1 MYTVLLVD
9 DQELFRDIARR
20 IFEASGAFQV
30 VGEAIDGVD
39 AVDLYAMLSPD
50 LVLVDVQAARMNGFE
65 VTRRILQDDPG
76 ASVVLVSLRVDPECE
91 RAGREAGALGLI
103 ARRDLDVA
111 AVWSLLETREPIAA

>member
-30 VGEAIDGVD
+30 VGEATNGAD
-39 AVDLYAMLSPD
+39 AVSLHRILGPD

-65 VTRRILQDDPG
+65 VTRRILKDEPG
-76 ASVVLVSLRVDPECE
+76 ANVVLVSLRVDPEHE
-91 RAGREAGALGLI
+91 RAGRESGALGLI
-103 ARRDLDVA
+103 ARRDLDAA
-111 AVWSLLETREPIAA
+111 AVRSLLVTRERIAA